1 MAVPAS
7 GAFRLHRQGVRT
19 WCWNVAVGR
28 PGNGTRREVGGGD
41 PEALL
46 PRDRDQNARRSL
58 ARVTTAAVLAAAAWL
73 IAFVSWSIEPAGYD
87 FVALYAA
94 ARLVATGAATSVT
107 DADALLRMEH
117 ATLPERT
124 ILLNNPNPPALALLM
139 APLGALP
146 LVPAYALWAAPGAV
160 ARAAAT
166 YFLGPLADARQRM
179 RLLPFAILAPPSL
192 IALAEGQTTPFVL
205 LAVAGSLRASPFW
218 SGALLGLAAF
228 RPQLLPVFALVALFE
243 RRRAVGLVATTA
255 AVALVSLATVGF
267 EGMARYPDLVTR
279 IATELRP
286 GELGLAALVRRVV
299 GGDDIVLNAMLAV
312 VIYAIAAVAV
322 LVRSRMFATRVIDAS
337 TWSTLAAPHALLHD
351 GVMAYPAVAR
361 AAITTRSTVLWVGS
375 GIAVALIQQAGI
387 PLAPLWLLALWWFSG
402 RR

>member
-1 MAVPAS
+1 M
-7 GAFRLHRQGVRT
+7 T
-19 WCWNVAVGR
+19 W
-28 PGNGTRREVGGGD
+28 
-41 PEALL
+41 
-46 PRDRDQNARRSL
+46 S
-58 ARVTTAAVLAAAAWL
+58 
-73 IAFVSWSIEPAGYD
+73 SEPAGYD

-94 ARLVATGAATSVT
+94 ARLVATGAAASVT
-107 DADALLRMEH
+107 DADALLAMEH

-124 ILLNNPNPPALALLM
+124 ILLNDPNPPALALLM
-139 APLGALP
+139 APVGALP
-146 LVPAYALWAAPGAV
+146 LATAYAIWAALGAV
-160 ARAAAT
+160 ALAAAA
-166 YFLGPLADARQRM
+166 YLLGSLAELAQHLAAHGDLADVVERRSEAQAGEA
-179 RLLPFAILAPPSL
+179 LLVPAEPPCDRFREGGHPFAVP
-192 IALAEGQTTPFVL
+192 
-205 LAVAGSLRASPFW
+205 LR
-218 SGALLGLAAF
+218 
-228 RPQLLPVFALVALFE
+228 LVALFE
-243 RRRAVGLVATTA
+243 RRRAIGLVATSA

-267 EGMARYPDLVTR
+267 AGMARYPDLLTR

-299 GGDDIVLNAMLAV
+299 GGDDIVLNATLAV
-312 VIYAIAAVAV
+312 VLYALAAVAV

-337 TWSTLAAPHALLHD
+337 TWSILAAPHALLHD

>member
-117 ATLPERT
+117 ATFPERT
-124 ILLNNPNPPALALLM
+124 ILLNNPTPPALALLM

-146 LVPAYALWAAPGAV
+146 LVPAFAIWAALGAV
-160 ARAAAT
+160 ALAAAA

-192 IALAEGQTTPFVL
+192 IALTEGQTTPFVL
-205 LAVAGSLRASPFW
+205 LAVAASLRAPPFW

-228 RPQLLPVFALVALFE
+228 RPQFLPLFALVALFE
-243 RRRAVGLVATTA
+243 RRRAIGLIATTL

-267 EGMARYPDLVTR
+267 EGMARYPDLLTR

-299 GGDDIVLNAMLAV
+299 GGEDLVLNAALAV
-312 VIYAIAAVAV
+312 VLYAIAAGGVFVCFLVFMTGAPDAPPPAILPAPPPLLPDRGVAD
-322 LVRSRMFATRVIDAS
+322 SAGAPAP
-337 TWSTLAAPHALLHD
+337 AAP
-351 GVMAYPAVAR
+351 G
-361 AAITTRSTVLWVGS
+361 AAGPVVG
-375 GIAVALIQQAGI
+375 G
-387 PLAPLWLLALWWFSG
+387 
-402 RR
+402 